1 MYGFCYLPTCYRRS
15 ADCLHPPQAG
25 SGGSGALGPGEVQAA
40 LVSSEQRVRELELEL
55 SELERECALRE
66 KQEGAL
72 KETVRDLGREL
83 ERLRISGQ
91 QGAF

>member
-1 MYGFCYLPTCYRRS
+1 M
-15 ADCLHPPQAG
+15 
-25 SGGSGALGPGEVQAA
+25 
-40 LVSSEQRVRELELEL
+40 SSEQRVRELELEL